1 MYLKKA
7 LSFYKTKSKIVVA
20 SPITKRQVSQ
30 MEKQKTSTWI
40 NLESKKDLSEKIPYN
55 VESQSFDVDFYV
67 REQLQSQNIQD

>member
-1 MYLKKA
+1 
-7 LSFYKTKSKIVVA
+7 VA

-30 MEKQKTSTWI
+30 IEKQKTSTWI

-55 VESQSFDVDFYV
+55 VESQSFDVDFYL